1 MANFGSLVVAL
12 NANVAGFARG
22 MGQAERILGG
32 FSRTMNS
39 LGSGIALGALGYAVA
54 NEVQQFVEFEDA
66 MLRVK
71 AVTGATNDEMKLL
84 SERTHQLAKQSGV
97 AQGSIWQIMLDLGRA
112 NFNPQEINSV
122 AEAVVNLTKATGSDP
137 SRTGEILGSMIN
149 AFSLGAGDAVS
160 VADKLTMAANK
171 SQTSVEE
178 LGDAMAYVG
187 PIGKDIGV
195 TMDETLAMMGVLGNF
210 NIRGSMA
217 GTSTRR
223 LFTLMA
229 TDSQRMSEIFGKSFT
244 DINGNFIGV
253 TAAMQLMADATK
265 DMAAPE
271 RLAKFNEA
279 FGMLGVASSST
290 LASMITQYSELKT
303 AITDSTGEAQK
314 QADMMES
321 GVGGSLRRL
330 MATWTEFKTT
340 IITMWADTISNILDT
355 LTGWVTSASDLWNTA
370 QNEASAAF
378 LVIGVAWQWVMDN
391 FHDAATVSTGV
402 VIMAITFLGDTCY
415 NTFMWIK
422 DVAVITSQNL
432 GDAFGTVLSNTIEN
446 FKILGRNIREV
457 FVSVWDYIKNIGK
470 SRTFELAFEP
480 FKAELDGLVTRELPK
495 FENKAS
501 FVTDM
506 VANKV
511 KESLDNLD
519 KRASLGDQI
528 DAALQELQAMQGG
541 KLEPKAQWDPTKTP
555 ADRGNQFSPR
565 TTPAPTDTVKTGA
578 TAQIGLQGTAKAYEI
593 IMKARNDKHTKLLEK
608 IAENTGKTAEPV
620 RPGFEGAIAE
630 GLM

>member
-1 MANFGSLVVAL
+1 
-12 NANVAGFARG
+12 
-22 MGQAERILGG
+22 
-32 FSRTMNS
+32 
-39 LGSGIALGALGYAVA
+39 
-54 NEVQQFVEFEDA
+54 
-66 MLRVK
+66 
-71 AVTGATNDEMKLL
+71 
-84 SERTHQLAKQSGV
+84 
-97 AQGSIWQIMLDLGRA
+97 
-112 NFNPQEINSV
+112 
-122 AEAVVNLTKATGSDP
+122 
-137 SRTGEILGSMIN
+137 
-149 AFSLGAGDAVS
+149 
-160 VADKLTMAANK
+160 
-171 SQTSVEE
+171 
-178 LGDAMAYVG
+178 MAYVG